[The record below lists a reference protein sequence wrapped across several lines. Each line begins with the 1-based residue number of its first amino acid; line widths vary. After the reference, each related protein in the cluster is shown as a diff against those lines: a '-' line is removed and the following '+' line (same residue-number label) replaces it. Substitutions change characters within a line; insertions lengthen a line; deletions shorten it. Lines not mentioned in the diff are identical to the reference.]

1 MLNKAVTYIKDVRQ
15 EMSKVSWPTKDELIE
30 STIVVLILSGLLAVY
45 MFIVDMSLTRIV
57 QLIL

>member
-30 STIVVLILSGLLAVY
+30 STIIVLILSGLLAVY

>member
-1 MLNKAVTYIKDVRQ
+1 MLNKAITYLKDVRL

-30 STIVVLILSGLLAVY
+30 STIIVLILSGILAAY
-45 MFIVDMSLTRIV
+45 MFIIDMSLTRIV